1 MSQKIA
7 KQHRCAEFKEIAR
20 DIVWNDR
27 EKRKY
32 GSSVDT
38 AGAIARALEKAYQR
52 GRKEERD
59 GEPSY
64 PDQAPDSLI
73 EWKLIPSLPRRAF
86 WSVCLFI
93 LGRTEQEKPS
103 VGGLELIRD
112 ERDGRLRWV
121 IIRNWSEPDQYD
133 FSFSWGP
140 RAIQSLIKLG
150 LLIPTED
157 RKLEIS
163 ELGKRTWNQ
172 ALSESTGE
180 LLP

>member
-1 MSQKIA
+1 MSDKIV
-7 KQHRCAEFKEIAR
+7 KQHRLAEFKEIAR
-20 DIVWNDR
+20 NVVWNDR

-32 GSSVDT
+32 GYSVDT
-38 AGAIARALEKAYQR
+38 AGAITRALEKAYQR

-59 GEPSY
+59 GAPSY
-64 PDQAPDSLI
+64 PDRTPGSPI

-93 LGRTEQEKPS
+93 LGRSEKEKPS
-103 VGGLELIRD
+103 QGGLELIRD
-112 ERDGRLRWV
+112 ERDGKLRWV
-121 IIRNWSEPDQYD
+121 IIRSWSEPNKYD
-133 FSFSWGP
+133 LSFSWGP
-140 RAIQSLIKLG
+140 RAIQTLIKLG

>member
-1 MSQKIA
+1 MNDKIA
-7 KQHRCAEFKEIAR
+7 KQHRYAEFKELAR
-20 DIVWNDR
+20 NIVWNDR
-27 EKRKY
+27 GKRKY
-32 GSSVDT
+32 GYSVDT
-38 AGAIARALEKAYQR
+38 AGAIACALEKAYQR

-64 PDQAPDSLI
+64 PDQAPNSPI

-86 WSVCLFI
+86 WSVSLFI
-93 LGRTEQEKPS
+93 LGRSEKEKPS
-103 VGGLELIRD
+103 QGGLELIRD
-112 ERDGRLRWV
+112 ARNGKLRWV
-121 IIRNWSEPDQYD
+121 IIRNWSEPDQCD
-133 FSFSWGP
+133 LSFSWGP
-140 RAIQSLIKLG
+140 RAIQTLIKLG

-172 ALSESTGE
+172 ALFESTGE